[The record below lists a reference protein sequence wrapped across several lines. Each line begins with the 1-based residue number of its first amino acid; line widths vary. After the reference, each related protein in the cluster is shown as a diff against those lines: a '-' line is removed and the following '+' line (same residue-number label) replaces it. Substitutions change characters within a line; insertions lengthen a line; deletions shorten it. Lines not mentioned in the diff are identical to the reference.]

1 MTTIT
6 KVADPKTPNETQT
19 LEDTPKIST
28 AWKGHFSRSEI
39 NEYLLPGKDKT
50 STLLRIWGPAEGG
63 ARIKMDDI
71 GAINF
76 ICGRHDKEY
85 GNGSGRLNMSS
96 HGGMWKNEGTL
107 HIVCNSDG
115 DPEAAAKKDKN
126 GEAKTDKDGLNVKI
140 ESGNYTEQT
149 AGGQRY
155 IEANIV
161 HIKAI
166 DQLILEGENG
176 IRMITG
182 GDIVRSATDE
192 TNIVDN
198 KMDVIFG
205 QDLKTGVK
213 ENTTVSFDPRATQT
227 VLTPG
232 HLNHKILGDY
242 KLWVAGNY
250 QHWTAGLQPGTKL
263 IKNAPA
269 SVDIRSFLDD
279 LKIKAK
285 KGIEMI
291 TDTEG
296 IYAEAKKGD
305 IDILTKEGDMNFG
318 STGDARIESTSGD
331 LTLKGKETTSI
342 SGKSVEIDSTG
353 GDVKIAT
360 TGGIIKLN

>member
-1 MTTIT
+1 MATIT

-19 LEDTPKIST
+19 LKDAPKIST

-39 NEYLLPGKDKT
+39 NEYLLPGKDRS

-71 GAINF
+71 GGIAL
-76 ICGRHDKEY
+76 ICGRHDAEY
-85 GNGSGRLNMSS
+85 GNASGRLNIKS
-96 HGGMWKNEGTL
+96 HGGLWKNEGTL
-107 HIVCNSDG
+107 HISCNQEDSG
-115 DPEAAAKKDKN
+115 ASKKDKN
-126 GEAKTDKDGLNVKI
+126 GEAKTDKDAINVKI
-140 ESGNYTEQT
+140 ESGNYTEVT
-149 AGGQRY
+149 NGGQRY

-198 KMDVIFG
+198 KMDLIFG

-213 ENTTVSFDPRATQT
+213 ENTTISFDPRATQT

-269 SVDIRSFLDD
+269 SVDIRSFLND
-279 LKIKAK
+279 LKIKAQ

-305 IDILTKEGDMNFG
+305 IDILTKEGDMTFE
-318 STGDARIESTSGD
+318 STGDATIESTSKD

-353 GDVKIAT
+353 GDVKIST
-360 TGGIIKLN
+360 TGGIIRLN

>member
-1 MTTIT
+1 
-6 KVADPKTPNETQT
+6 
-19 LEDTPKIST
+19 
-28 AWKGHFSRSEI
+28 
-39 NEYLLPGKDKT
+39 
-50 STLLRIWGPAEGG
+50 
-63 ARIKMDDI
+63 
-71 GAINF
+71 
-76 ICGRHDKEY
+76 
-85 GNGSGRLNMSS
+85 
-96 HGGMWKNEGTL
+96 
-107 HIVCNSDG
+107 
-115 DPEAAAKKDKN
+115 
-126 GEAKTDKDGLNVKI
+126 
-140 ESGNYTEQT
+140 
-149 AGGQRY
+149 
-155 IEANIV
+155 
-161 HIKAI
+161 
-166 DQLILEGENG
+166 
-176 IRMITG
+176 MITG

-198 KMDVIFG
+198 KMDLIFG

-213 ENTTVSFDPRATQT
+213 ENTTISFDPRATQT

-279 LKIKAK
+279 LKIKAQ

-291 TDTEG
+291 TDTGG
-296 IYAEAKKGD
+296 IAAEAKEGD

-342 SGKSVEIDSTG
+342 SGKSVEIDSTD

>member
-1 MTTIT
+1 MSIT
-6 KVADPKTPNETQT
+6 KVADPITPDETQT

-39 NEYLLPGKDKT
+39 NEYLLPGKDRT

-71 GAINF
+71 GGIGI

-85 GNGSGRLNMSS
+85 GNGSGRLNISS
-96 HGGMWKNEGTL
+96 HGGLWKNEGTL
-107 HIVCNSDG
+107 HISCNQEDG
-115 DPEAAAKKDKN
+115 DASKKDKN
-126 GEAKTDKDGLNVKI
+126 GEAKTDKDALNVKI
-140 ESGNYTEQT
+140 ESGNYTEVT
-149 AGGQRY
+149 NGGQRY
-155 IEANIV
+155 IEANII

-166 DQLILEGENG
+166 DQLILEGSNG

-182 GDIVRSATDE
+182 GDIVTGATDE
-192 TNIVDN
+192 TNIIDN

-205 QDLKTGVK
+205 QDLKAGVK
-213 ENTTVSFDPRATQT
+213 ENTTVSYDPRSTQT

-250 QHWTAGLQPGTKL
+250 QHWTAGKQGGTKL
-263 IKNAPA
+263 IKNASA
-269 SVDIRSFLDD
+269 SVDIRAFLDD

-296 IYAEAKKGD
+296 IYAEAMKGD
-305 IDILTKEGDMNFG
+305 IDILTKDGDMTFE
-318 STGDARIESTSGD
+318 STGDATIESTSGD

-353 GDVKIAT
+353 GDVKIST
-360 TGGIIKLN
+360 SGGIIKLN

>member
-1 MTTIT
+1 MSIT
-6 KVADPKTPNETQT
+6 KVADPITPDETQT

-39 NEYLLPGKDKT
+39 NEYLLPGKDRT

-71 GAINF
+71 GGIGI

-85 GNGSGRLNMSS
+85 GNGSGRLNISS
-96 HGGMWKNEGTL
+96 HGGLWKNEGTL
-107 HIVCNSDG
+107 HISCNQEDG
-115 DPEAAAKKDKN
+115 DASKKDKN
-126 GEAKTDKDGLNVKI
+126 GEAKTDKDALNVKI
-140 ESGNYTEQT
+140 ESGNYTEVT
-149 AGGQRY
+149 NGGQRY
-155 IEANIV
+155 IEANII

-166 DQLILEGENG
+166 DQLILEGSNG

-182 GDIVRSATDE
+182 GDIVTGATDE
-192 TNIVDN
+192 TNIIDN

-205 QDLKTGVK
+205 QDLKAGVK
-213 ENTTVSFDPRATQT
+213 ENTTVSYDPRSTQT

-250 QHWTAGLQPGTKL
+250 QHWTAGKQGGTKL
-263 IKNAPA
+263 IKNASA
-269 SVDIRSFLDD
+269 SVDIRAFLDD

-305 IDILTKEGDMNFG
+305 IDILTKDGDMTFE
-318 STGDARIESTSGD
+318 STGDATIESTSGD

-353 GDVKIAT
+353 GDVKIST
-360 TGGIIKLN
+360 SGGIIKLN